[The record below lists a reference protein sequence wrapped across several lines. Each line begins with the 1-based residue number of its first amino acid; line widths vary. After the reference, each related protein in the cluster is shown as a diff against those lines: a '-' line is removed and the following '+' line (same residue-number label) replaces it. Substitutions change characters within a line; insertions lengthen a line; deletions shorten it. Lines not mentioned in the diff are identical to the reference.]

1 MSDNLP
7 DPGRVDLAKQATEIL
22 DTETTAVE
30 LVSRLDIERYES
42 MDSAG
47 SNAIAFEPMFRARL
61 LQAIEQ
67 YSDAKLRRRIDDNPA
82 VAKMLGFL
90 PDSVP
95 DRSTFQRARTDRF
108 ENVERTVETAA
119 KQIRAVGTERGSPI
133 GPKLTPEETNGTS
146 KRTEDRLIRKETRE
160 VAEQVPQ
167 LVFPAFDLPLSDDAI
182 YDQEDL
188 LEMETVMGVCQQAAC
203 QGGETYGDWID
214 SDAELDET
222 DPFHADGPSGETLLE
237 IIKEL
242 PPEAI
247 SEMVNRGLRRIF
259 ARLSPYEDFPE
270 PVMLAIDVTY
280 VGITVDGREIR
291 RVTGAPDDKK
301 FEWCFKFATANIVGD
316 AVKLPVAML
325 PVGESE
331 HLDGDAYPGENK
343 SYRPGNI
350 VRNLLE
356 IANEYVNIRCVLADR
371 EFYAADVIAA
381 LTGRRLKYVI
391 PVPSDARIKRFEQT
405 IDQVTVERG
414 YALYGTVKNEVTN
427 ERVITSLV
435 GLPADE
441 AYGDEQVFATNL
453 EVDDEIG
460 LDRRKTKR
468 QINRYNR
475 RGGIETSYSKIKEF
489 GAWTTS
495 MAFPIR
501 QFHFGFAVLLYAT
514 WLFVDF
520 LVKVSHP
527 AIENRIKPRLKAD
540 RFRSLF
546 ETRLKKLI

>member
-7 DPGRVDLAKQATEIL
+7 DPDRVYLAKQAAEIL
-22 DTETTAVE
+22 DHETGAVE
-30 LVSRLDIERYES
+30 LVSQLDIGRYES
-42 MDSAG
+42 DDTAG
-47 SNAIAFEPMFRARL
+47 TNATPFEPMFRARL
-61 LQAIEQ
+61 LQIIEQ
-67 YSDAKLRRRIDDNPA
+67 YTDAELRRRIDSDPT
-82 VAKMLGFL
+82 VAKSLGFS

-95 DRSTFQRARTDRF
+95 NRSTFQRARAGRF
-108 ENVERTVETAA
+108 KNLETTVNTAA
-119 KQIRAVGTERGSPI
+119 KQIRTVGTEVGSPI
-133 GPKLTPEETNGTS
+133 GPELTPDDTSGTS
-146 KRTEDRLIRKETRE
+146 KRTEERLIRKNARE
-160 VAEQVPQ
+160 IVEQVPQ

-182 YDQEDL
+182 YGQEDL

-203 QGGETYGDWID
+203 QGGETYGDWLD
-214 SDAELDET
+214 SEAELDES
-222 DPFHADGPSGETLLE
+222 DPFYLDGPSGETLLE
-237 IIKEL
+237 VIKKL

-259 ARLSPYEDFPE
+259 ARLRPHEDFPE

-280 VGITVDGREIR
+280 VGITVNGREIR
-291 RVTGAPDDKK
+291 RVTGAPDSKEFK
-301 FEWCFKFATANIVGD
+301 WCFKFATANIVGD

-325 PVGESE
+325 PVGEAD
-331 HLDGDAYPGENK
+331 HLDGDAYPGKNK
-343 SYRPGNI
+343 SHRPGN
-350 VRNLLE
+350 VMRNLLD
-356 IANEYVNIRCVLADR
+356 IANKYVNIRCVLADR
-371 EFYAADVIAA
+371 EFYAADAIAA
-381 LTGRRLKYVI
+381 LNGRRTKYVI
-391 PVPSDARIKRFEQT
+391 PVPSDERIKRFEQT
-405 IDQVTVERG
+405 IDQVTAERG
-414 YALYGTVKNEVTN
+414 YALYGAVKNEASN

-441 AYGDEQVFATNL
+441 SYGDEQVFATNL

-489 GAWTTS
+489 GVWTTS

-501 QFHFGFAVLLYAT
+501 QFHFGFALLLYAT

-520 LVKVSHP
+520 LVKTSHP
-527 AIENRIKPRLKAD
+527 GIENRIKPRLKAG